1 MPLPFIVAWMPG
13 SRKRVPPRPAH
24 LPAGATDFRSRLAG
38 VVSIAWVA
46 TGASLAHADR
56 LAGATLAQQGGGDAP
71 ACMACHGAKGEG
83 QAAAGFPRLAGQGQA
98 YLLKQ
103 LQAFADGT
111 RKNPQMAP
119 IARSLS
125 AAQMRD
131 AADYYASLPGWRQAG
146 APHTPSAQYA
156 QGLKIATE
164 GDWTK
169 EMPACFA
176 CHGIAGEGVPPHFP
190 ALAGQPMAY
199 TQTQLNA
206 WRRAQRTNDPLGLM
220 QAVAEKMSDAEIA
233 AVSRYLENPSRPGKE
248 K

>member
-1 MPLPFIVAWMPG
+1 MPLSFIVAWIPG
-13 SRKRVPPRPAH
+13 SRIRVLPRLARPPARITS
-24 LPAGATDFRSRLAG
+24 LLAG
-38 VVSIAWVA
+38 VASITWVV
-46 TGASLAHADR
+46 TGASLAHADG
-56 LAGATLAQQGGGDAP
+56 LAGATLAQKGNRGTP
-71 ACMACHGAKGEG
+71 ACMTCHGAQGEG
-83 QAAAGFPRLAGQGQA
+83 QAAAGFPRLAGQSQA

-103 LQAFADGT
+103 LQAFAGGE
-111 RKNPQMAP
+111 RKNPVMAP

-131 AADYYASLPGWRQAG
+131 AADYYAGLPGWKQAG

-206 WRRAQRTNDPLGLM
+206 WRAAQRTNDPLGLM